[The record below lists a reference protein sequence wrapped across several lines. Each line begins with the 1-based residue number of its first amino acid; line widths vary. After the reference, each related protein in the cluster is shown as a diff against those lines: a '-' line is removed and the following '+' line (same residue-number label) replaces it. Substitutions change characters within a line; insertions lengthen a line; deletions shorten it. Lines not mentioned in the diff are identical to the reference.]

1 MKDEIE
7 KLVTLSDM
15 FSNYDKSIFQRLPNG
30 NSITLNAI
38 ESVQRTEKGYT
49 WYRRLSP
56 DRYAIVDFSGGSCD
70 SIRIVSS
77 WNYEEIYFQLY
88 IGSEKYLIDQF
99 WFDRLDFEAQAFQI
113 DTTTRFEFSL
123 MSVHQILTSFG
134 VS

>member
-1 MKDEIE
+1 MRDEIE

-30 NSITLNAI
+30 NSINLNSI

-56 DRYAIVDFSGGSCD
+56 DRYAIVDFSGGSLD
-70 SIRIVSS
+70 SLKIVSS
-77 WNYEEIYFQLY
+77 WNYDEIYFQLY
-88 IGSEKYLIDQF
+88 VGSEKYLIDQF

>member
-1 MKDEIE
+1 MRDEIE

-30 NSITLNAI
+30 NSINLNSI

-56 DRYAIVDFSGGSCD
+56 DRYAIVNFSGGSFD
-70 SIRIVSS
+70 SLKIVSS
-77 WNYEEIYFQLY
+77 WNYDEIYFQLY
-88 IGSEKYLIDQF
+88 VGSEKYLIDQF